1 MTQQS
6 FTNLLKSL
14 DLRWHQVWHQFVSM
28 STVDISFKHCML
40 LFDFSNCQREHDEMV
55 TFAGILETSSWLQN
69 LPTLCKGSRVF
80 DHEEPFWAHLDPF
93 GPFQTR
99 IDILLRSTS
108 AKPYF
113 VHFGQKNQIAWKST
127 KGTIAPLEWRLLV
140 WHKRRASLTID
151 NLSNFRGVGSQPLD
165 SPALLGFVL
174 KSTNQPTTF
183 YTHCSES

>member
-108 AKPYF
+108 ANPYF
-113 VHFGQKNQIAWKST
+113 VHLGQKNHFCLKWSKRVQMGPKWVPNDQKHLGWPFWSLSDPF
-127 KGTIAPLEWRLLV
+127 GPLWSV
-140 WHKRRASLTID
+140 DK
-151 NLSNFRGVGSQPLD
+151 
-165 SPALLGFVL
+165 PAMFGPFWS
-174 KSTNQPTTF
+174 KMDHF
-183 YTHCSES
+183 